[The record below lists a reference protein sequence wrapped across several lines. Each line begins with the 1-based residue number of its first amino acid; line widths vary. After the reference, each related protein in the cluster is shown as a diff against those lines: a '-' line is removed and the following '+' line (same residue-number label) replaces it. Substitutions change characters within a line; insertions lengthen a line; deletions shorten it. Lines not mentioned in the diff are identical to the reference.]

1 MRHMRRAV
9 AMMAVVGAAAVALAV
24 TELSSGQSTS
34 LSGTISYASFRSQ
47 ALKGVDHYSVYLP
60 AGYATSTT
68 RYPVVYYL
76 HGLPASATAYK
87 GIQPIAQALEET
99 SKQAIVVGVQG
110 ARSADTDPEWLDW
123 GPGRNW
129 ETATAK
135 ELVNVVDTRY
145 RTIAN
150 RSGRMLVGI
159 SGGGYGATLIA
170 LHNPNV
176 YSVVESWSGYFHPT
190 DPDGTKALD
199 LGSQQANA
207 WASAHTLIPRLKQF
221 LTNPVGHGYFAFY
234 VGTNDSRFRA
244 ENERFYNE
252 IVAAGIHGVVF
263 RLYSGSHDWSLWS
276 EHAESWLA
284 AGLGSTADAQ

>member
-1 MRHMRRAV
+1 MRRRSIV
-9 AMMAVVGAAAVALAV
+9 LALAV
-24 TELSSGQSTS
+24 LLAAGVAAGRGLAGTGSTP
-34 LSGTISYASFRSQ
+34 LAGTIGYATFPST
-47 ALKGVDHYSVYLP
+47 ALDGTVHYAYYVP
-60 AGYATSTT
+60 PGYATSGM
-68 RYPVVYYL
+68 RYPVVYFL
-76 HGLPASATAYK
+76 HGLPASDQAYRS
-87 GIQPIAQALEET
+87 ITPIAQALEQAGE
-99 SKQAIVVGVQG
+99 SAIVIGVQG
-110 ARSADTDPEWLDW
+110 ARSDDSDPEWLDW

-135 ELVNVVDTRY
+135 ELVRVVDSRY
-145 RTIAN
+145 RTIPS
-150 RSGRMLVGI
+150 RGGRVLVGI

-170 LHNPNV
+170 LHNPRV

-244 ENERFYNE
+244 ENERFYHE

-284 AGLGSTADAQ
+284 AGLGSTADQH

>member
-1 MRHMRRAV
+1 MRRVV
-9 AMMAVVGAAAVALAV
+9 AMMAVLGAAAVALAM
-24 TELSSGQSTS
+24 TELSSGKSTS
-34 LSGTISYASFRSQ
+34 ISGTIFYSSFRSQ
-47 ALKGVDHYSVYLP
+47 ALRGVDHYSVYLP
-60 AGYATSTT
+60 AGYATGTT

-99 SKQAIVVGVQG
+99 SRQAIVVGVQG
-110 ARSADTDPEWLDW
+110 SRSADTDPEWLDW

-135 ELVNVVDTRY
+135 ELVKVVDTRY
-145 RTIAN
+145 RTIAS
-150 RSGRMLVGI
+150 RGGRMLVGI

-170 LHNPNV
+170 LHNPSV

-207 WASAHTLIPRLKQF
+207 WASAHTLIPRLEQF
-221 LTNPVGHGYFAFY
+221 LANGRGHFSFY

-244 ENERFYNE
+244 ENERFYHE

-284 AGLGSTADAQ
+284 AGLGSTADPQ

>member
-1 MRHMRRAV
+1 V
-9 AMMAVVGAAAVALAV
+9 V
-24 TELSSGQSTS
+24 TELSSGKSTG
-34 LSGTISYASFRSQ
+34 LSGTISYGSFRSK
-47 ALKGVDHYSVYLP
+47 ALGGVDHYSVYLP
-60 AGYATSTT
+60 AGYATGTT

-99 SKQAIVVGVQG
+99 TKPAIVVGVQG
-110 ARSADTDPEWLDW
+110 ARSVDTDPEWLDW

-135 ELVNVVDTRY
+135 ELVRVIDSRY

-170 LHNPNV
+170 LHNPSV

-190 DPDGTKALD
+190 DPDGTRALD

-221 LTNPVGHGYFAFY
+221 LGNPVGHGYFAFY

-244 ENERFYNE
+244 ENERFYHE

-263 RLYSGSHDWSLWS
+263 RLYNGAHDWSLWS

-284 AGLGSTADAQ
+284 AGLGSAADPQ